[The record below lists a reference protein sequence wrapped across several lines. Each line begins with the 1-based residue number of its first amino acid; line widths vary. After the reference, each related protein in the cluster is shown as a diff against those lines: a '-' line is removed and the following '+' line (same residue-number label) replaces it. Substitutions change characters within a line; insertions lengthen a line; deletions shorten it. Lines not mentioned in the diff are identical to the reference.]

1 MRSWLRYPFASEDA
15 HSSVQMKPKGA
26 SIITDWELLPFD
38 RANLEEYLSSLYQ
51 AEIEVTAVKE
61 FEAQAG
67 ETQLKEFGYGTP
79 LFIQFTHNGQAEQ
92 VVFNTMNADGYG
104 HERPSDRAR
113 NLLLDHA
120 TFNQLPRHVRSLD
133 VGAFTPDNELVS
145 IGRTGEFFL
154 LTEYVRGRLYAA
166 DLQRIADEERLSPS
180 DEARTLALAGYLARI
195 HAQKQ
200 PDELRYRR
208 RIRDLVGHGEGI
220 MGILDGY
227 PPDFALAPPERLL
240 AIEQQCVEWRWRV
253 KGRHERLSQVHGDF
267 HPWNVLFRAEA
278 DFTVLD
284 RSRGA
289 WGEPA
294 DDVSSM
300 SINYILFSLRQHG
313 RFSGPFRQLYRLFWE
328 RYLEQT
334 NDVEALV
341 VIQPFY
347 AWRALVLAHPVW
359 YPTLPGS
366 VRESLLRFAE
376 NLLASDQFDPRW
388 VEDYLD

>member
-1 MRSWLRYPFASEDA
+1 M
-15 HSSVQMKPKGA
+15 
-26 SIITDWELLPFD
+26 LPFD

-92 VVFNTMNADGYG
+92 VVFNTMNEDGYG

-133 VGAFTPDNELVS
+133 VGAFTPDNELLS

-154 LTEYVRGRLYAA
+154 LTEYVQGKLYAA
-166 DLQRIADEERLSPS
+166 DLQRIADEERLQPE
-180 DEARTLALAGYLARI
+180 DEARTLALAGYLAQI
-195 HAQKQ
+195 HAQKK
-200 PDELRYRR
+200 PDELLYRR
-208 RIRDLVGHGEGI
+208 RIRDLLGHGEGI

-227 PPDFALAPPERLL
+227 PPDFAPAPPERLL

-253 KGRHERLSQVHGDF
+253 KGRYERLSQVHGDF

-284 RSRGA
+284 RSRGT

-294 DDVSSM
+294 DDLSSM
-300 SINYILFSLRQHG
+300 SINYILFSLRQYG
-313 RFSGPFRQLYRLFWE
+313 RFSDPFRQLYRLFWE

-334 NDVEALV
+334 SDAEVLL

-347 AWRALVLAHPVW
+347 AWRSLVLAHPVW
-359 YPTLPGS
+359 YPTLPAS
-366 VRESLLRFAE
+366 VRASLLRFAE

-388 VEDYLD
+388 IEDYLD